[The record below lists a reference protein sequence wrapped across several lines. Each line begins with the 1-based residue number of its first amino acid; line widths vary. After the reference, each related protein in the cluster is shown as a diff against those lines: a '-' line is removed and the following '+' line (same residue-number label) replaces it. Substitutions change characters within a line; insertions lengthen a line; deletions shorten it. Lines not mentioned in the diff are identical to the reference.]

1 MSETW
6 PGPSRS
12 GFEDEY
18 PFESHRLDLD
28 GVGYHYVD
36 EGHGPV
42 VLMVHGN
49 PTWSFAWR
57 GCIRGLAR
65 DHRVIAVDHVGC
77 GFSDKPSQYPYRL
90 DQHAN
95 NLLTL
100 IERLALEQI
109 TLVGHDWGGAIGMTA
124 ATRRPDQF
132 ARFVMANTAAFR
144 MRRLPMRIAACRVPL
159 LGALC
164 VRGLNLFS
172 RAALKMAVAHP
183 ERLSDAA
190 RSGYLAPYDSWA
202 HRVAVHRFIQDIPL
216 RAGHPSY
223 QTLLDTEQRLAQ
235 FQDHPLLLAWGE
247 QDWCFTLEFLDEFK
261 RRFPAARTL
270 QFPNA
275 GHLLFEDV
283 PDELLEGIR
292 AFLADYPL
300 ASG

>member
-1 MSETW
+1 MSE
-6 PGPSRS
+6 PRQGPSRS
-12 GFEDEY
+12 GFEAEY

-57 GCIRGLAR
+57 GCIRGLSE

-77 GFSDKPSQYPYRL
+77 GFSDKPAHYPYRL

-95 NLLTL
+95 NLVTL
-100 IERLALEQI
+100 IDRLELDHI

-124 ATRRPDQF
+124 ATRRPEQF
-132 ARFVMANTAAFR
+132 ARFVLCNTAAFR
-144 MRRLPMRIAACRVPL
+144 FGGMPMRIAACRIPL

-172 RAALKMAVAHP
+172 RAALKMALARP
-183 ERLSDAA
+183 ELLSAAA

-202 HRVAVHRFIQDIPL
+202 NRVAVHRFIQDIPL
-216 RAGHPSY
+216 RSEHPSY
-223 QTLLDTEQRLAQ
+223 QTLVETEHGLAR
-235 FQDHPLLLAWGE
+235 FKDHPVLLAWGE
-247 QDWCFTLEFLDEFK
+247 QDRYL
-261 RRFPAARTL
+261 PP
-270 QFPNA
+270 Q
-275 GHLLFEDV
+275 
-283 PDELLEGIR
+283 
-292 AFLADYPL
+292 
-300 ASG
+300 

>member
-1 MSETW
+1 MSEPW
-6 PGPSRS
+6 PEPSRR
-12 GFEDEY
+12 GFQDEY
-18 PFESHRLDLD
+18 PFASHRLDLD

-36 EGHGPV
+36 EGRGPV

-57 GCIRGLAR
+57 GCIRGLAS

-100 IERLALEQI
+100 IDRLALEQI

-124 ATRRPDQF
+124 ATRRPEQF

-183 ERLSDAA
+183 QRLSDAA

-223 QTLLDTEQRLAQ
+223 QTLVETEQGLAQ

-247 QDWCFTLEFLDEFK
+247 QDWCFTLEFLAEFK
-261 RRFPAARTL
+261 RRFPEARTL
-270 QFPNA
+270 QFPHA